1 MATTAEPQLD
11 ANRPLITGLSQ
22 WADPLSKGVAAIAV
36 AVYACGFLIVS
47 LHNSTYGFMATN
59 PFRPRILA
67 AGAWFFLL
75 SALPLPSVMRLKD
88 YEPSWLGLAYW
99 LYADYFGCLL
109 MSLVASPFISYS
121 DYSSW
126 PGPLSQRWLWLLA
139 TIVLLVFV
147 FCFRFVFRNSKK
159 STRIMFA
166 TASVLLVLFC
176 LLYSAQTLLIAH
188 RFGPSAVAMWF
199 FVVLLLAISKLKN
212 PSLGRSWENSVLLL
226 LGALLVFALFYYPHI
241 KASWGGGTP
250 VSVTVYFTKESP
262 ISPNKAVSA
271 QLIEESDAGFYI
283 VGPNDTK
290 AIYVPRS
297 AVALV
302 YFSDKV
308 SDSAILRDNK

>member
-1 MATTAEPQLD
+1 
-11 ANRPLITGLSQ
+11 
-22 WADPLSKGVAAIAV
+22 
-36 AVYACGFLIVS
+36 
-47 LHNSTYGFMATN
+47 
-59 PFRPRILA
+59 
-67 AGAWFFLL
+67 
-75 SALPLPSVMRLKD
+75 
-88 YEPSWLGLAYW
+88 
-99 LYADYFGCLL
+99 
-109 MSLVASPFISYS
+109 
-121 DYSSW
+121 
-126 PGPLSQRWLWLLA
+126 
-139 TIVLLVFV
+139 
-147 FCFRFVFRNSKK
+147 
-159 STRIMFA
+159 MFA